1 MPGHAS
7 PLADK
12 SRHASIQELS
22 NGYAVQFHNKA
33 TVSSDVESAEAEAQ
47 CKRQK

>member
-1 MPGHAS
+1 MPGHAI
-7 PLADK
+7 PLAEK

-22 NGYAVQFHNKA
+22 NGHVVKFDNKA
-33 TVSSDVESAEAEAQ
+33 TVSSDVESVEAEAR